1 MIRYRIIRD
10 DGINDAI
17 AGQSFSSYDKAHMVL
32 ERYYSNLCCS
42 DDERECYH
50 IVDESA

>member
-1 MIRYRIIRD
+1 MIRYQIIRD

-32 ERYYSNLCCS
+32 ERYYSDLFCS
-42 DDERECYH
+42 DDERESYH

>member
-17 AGQSFSSYDKAHMVL
+17 TGQSFSSYDKAHIVL
-32 ERYYSNLCCS
+32 ERYYNDLCCS
-42 DDERECYH
+42 DDERECYD
-50 IVDESA
+50 IVDEST